1 MSSAKSSQHKA
12 TALHRFAVFTAGA
25 TVVLLAAGALVT
37 SNDAGL
43 AVPDWPLSYGTWMP
57 PMVGNILYEHGHR
70 IIATFVGLLTT
81 ILAVW
86 LLLREPRRWV
96 RRLGLVALGTVVL
109 QGILGG
115 LTVLFLLPPPVS
127 IAHATLAQVYFCL
140 AVSLAVFTG
149 PAWQVAPALRTDSG
163 RPPLFD
169 LAAATTLLVFF
180 QLILGAAYRHSLVDI
195 TPHLV
200 GAVAVAFFIVR
211 TTRRVREQHEEAPLL
226 RRPAR
231 VLLGLLWLQLALG
244 GGAYLS
250 RLATADAP
258 QPARYMVAF
267 TVSHVVAGALILA
280 TCLVLTLHAH
290 RMLARDEKAPAVL
303 AAGERVSA

>member
-1 MSSAKSSQHKA
+1 MNSRNASQRRA

-25 TVVLLAAGALVT
+25 TVVLLVAGALVT

-57 PMVGNILYEHGHR
+57 PMVGNIFYEHGHR
-70 IIATFVGLLTT
+70 LIAASVGLLTI

-86 LLLREPRRWV
+86 LWLREPRRWV
-96 RRLGLVALGTVVL
+96 RRLGLAALATVVL

-115 LTVLFLLPPPVS
+115 VTVLFLLPRPVS
-127 IAHATLAQVYFCL
+127 IAHATLAQVFFSL

-149 PAWQVAPALRTDSG
+149 PAWQSPTERRRDSS

-169 LAAATTLLVFF
+169 LAAATTLLVFL

-195 TPHLV
+195 TPHLA
-200 GAVAVAFFIVR
+200 GAIAVVFLVVR
-211 TTRRVREQHEEAPLL
+211 TARRVRAQHDGLPAL

-231 VLLGLLWLQLALG
+231 LLLGLLWLQLALG
-244 GGAYLS
+244 GAAYWS
-250 RLATADAP
+250 RLATANAP
-258 QPARYMVAF
+258 QPEFYMVAL
-267 TVSHVVAGALILA
+267 TVAHVVVGALLLA
-280 TCLVLTLHAH
+280 TSLVLTLHAH
-290 RMLARDEKAPAVL
+290 RLRVSTQESPAVL
-303 AAGERVSA
+303 VAGEEVSA

>member
-1 MSSAKSSQHKA
+1 M
-12 TALHRFAVFTAGA
+12 
-25 TVVLLAAGALVT
+25 
-37 SNDAGL
+37 
-43 AVPDWPLSYGTWMP
+43 
-57 PMVGNILYEHGHR
+57 
-70 IIATFVGLLTT
+70 IATFVGLLTT

-96 RRLGLVALGTVVL
+96 RRLGLVGLGTVVL

-115 LTVLFLLPPPVS
+115 ITVLFLLPPPVS
-127 IAHATLAQVYFCL
+127 IAHATLAQVFFCV

-149 PAWQVAPALRTDSG
+149 PSWQTSAEPQTDSG

-169 LAAATTLLVFF
+169 LATATTLLVFL

-200 GAVAVAFFIVR
+200 GAVAVAYFIVR
-211 TTRRVREQHEEAPLL
+211 TARRVGEQLADVPAL

-231 VLLGLLWLQLALG
+231 LLLGLLWTQLALG

-258 QPARYMVAF
+258 QPALYMVAL
-267 TVSHVVAGALILA
+267 TVSHVVVGALILA
-280 TCLVLTLHAH
+280 TSLVLTLHAH
-290 RMLARDEKAPAVL
+290 RLLARVEKAPSVL
-303 AAGERVSA
+303 AAGEEVSA

>member
-1 MSSAKSSQHKA
+1 MSSGEVGKHKT
-12 TALHRFAVFTAGA
+12 TALHRFAVFTAAA
-25 TVVLLAAGALVT
+25 TVALLAAGALVT

-70 IIATFVGLLTT
+70 MFATFVGLLTT
-81 ILAVW
+81 ILTVW
-86 LLLREPRRWV
+86 LLLREPRGWV

-115 LTVLFLLPPPVS
+115 VTVLFLLPPGVS

-140 AVSLAVFTG
+140 AVSLAVFTAPG
-149 PAWQVAPALRTDSG
+149 WQATAPRQTDSG
-163 RPPLFD
+163 QPALFD

-195 TPHLV
+195 TPHLA
-200 GAVAVAFFIVR
+200 GAVAVGVFVVR
-211 TTRRVREQHEEAPLL
+211 TTRRVREQHSELPALA
-226 RRPAR
+226 RPAR
-231 VLLGLLWLQLALG
+231 LLLALLWLQLSLG

-258 QPARYMVAF
+258 QPVPYMVAL
-267 TVSHVVAGALILA
+267 TALHVVVGALVLA
-280 TCLVLTLHAH
+280 TSLVLTLHSH
-290 RMLARDEKAPAVL
+290 RLLAAAERVVPVL
-303 AAGERVSA
+303 AAGEEASA

>member
-1 MSSAKSSQHKA
+1 MSSAKYSQHKA

-25 TVVLLAAGALVT
+25 TVLLLAAGALVT
-37 SNDAGL
+37 SNDAAL

-70 IIATFVGLLTT
+70 MIATFVGLLTT

-115 LTVLFLLPPPVS
+115 ITVLFLLPPPVS
-127 IAHATLAQVYFCL
+127 IAHATLAQVFFCV

-149 PAWQVAPALRTDSG
+149 PGWQTSAEPRADSG

-169 LAAATTLLVFF
+169 LAATTTLLVFL

-200 GAVAVAFFIVR
+200 GAIAVGFFIVR
-211 TTRRVREQHEEAPLL
+211 TARRVREQRAAETALA
-226 RRPAR
+226 RPAR
-231 VLLGLLWLQLALG
+231 LLLGLLWLQLALG

-258 QPARYMVAF
+258 QPALYMVVL
-267 TVSHVVAGALILA
+267 TVSHVVVGALILA
-280 TCLVLTLHAH
+280 TSLVLTLHAH
-290 RMLARDEKAPAVL
+290 RLLARDEKAPSVL
-303 AAGERVSA
+303 AAGEEVSA

>member
-1 MSSAKSSQHKA
+1 MSSAKATGQKA
-12 TALHRFAVFTAGA
+12 TALHRFAVLTAGA
-25 TVVLLAAGALVT
+25 TVVLLVAGALVT

-57 PMVGNILYEHGHR
+57 PMVGNIFYEHGHR
-70 IIATFVGLLTT
+70 MIATFVGLLTT

-86 LLLREPRRWV
+86 LLLREPRGWV

-115 LTVLFLLPPPVS
+115 LTVLFLLPRPVS
-127 IAHATLAQVYFCL
+127 IAHATLAQVFFCL
-140 AVSLAVFTG
+140 AVSLAAFTG
-149 PAWQVAPALRTDSG
+149 PGWQVSAERRVDSG

-169 LAAATTLLVFF
+169 VAAATTLLVFL

-200 GAVAVAFFIVR
+200 GALAVAYFVVR
-211 TTRRVREQHEEAPLL
+211 TTRRVREHHADEPALL
-226 RRPAR
+226 RPAR
-231 VLLGLLWLQLALG
+231 LLLALLWVQLALG

-250 RLATADAP
+250 RLVTVDAP
-258 QPARYMVAF
+258 QPVLYMVAF
-267 TVSHVVAGALILA
+267 TVAHVAVGALVLA
-280 TCLVLTLHAH
+280 TSLVLTLHAH
-290 RMLARDEKAPAVL
+290 RLLVCVERKPSVL
-303 AAGERVSA
+303 ATGEEASA

>member
-1 MSSAKSSQHKA
+1 MSSAQPNAQKA

-70 IIATFVGLLTT
+70 MIATFVGLLTI

-86 LLLREPRRWV
+86 ILLREPRRWV
-96 RRLGLVALGTVVL
+96 RGLGLAALGTVVL

-115 LTVLFLLPPPVS
+115 VTVLFLLPPAVS
-127 IAHATLAQVYFCL
+127 IAHATLAQVFFCL

-149 PAWQVAPALRTDSG
+149 PGWRSPTEQRMDSG
-163 RPPLFD
+163 RPSLFD
-169 LAAATTLLVFF
+169 LTAATTLLVFL

-200 GAVAVAFFIVR
+200 GAIAVAFFIVR
-211 TTRRVREQHEEAPLL
+211 TARRVQQQHNDLPALQ
-226 RRPAR
+226 RPAR

-258 QPARYMVAF
+258 QPALYMVAL
-267 TVSHVVAGALILA
+267 TVAHVVVGALVLA
-280 TCLVLTLHAH
+280 TSLALALHAH
-290 RMLARDEKAPAVL
+290 RLLARAEKAPSVL
-303 AAGERVSA
+303 AAGEEVSA